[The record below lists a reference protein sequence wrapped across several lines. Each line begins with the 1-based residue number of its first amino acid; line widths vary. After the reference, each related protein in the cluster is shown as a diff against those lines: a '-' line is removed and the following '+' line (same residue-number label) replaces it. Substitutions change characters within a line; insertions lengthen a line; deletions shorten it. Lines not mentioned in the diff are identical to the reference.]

1 MQPHA
6 KRRGE
11 LYGLLGKYGIF
22 PLKMHS
28 GQRVFFPIIRESD
41 LEEILKKE
49 VRDYAKEK
57 GFEIKTPIEYTAMKT
72 VVVKEIDSIIDEFTD
87 QEIIENIERVNDW
100 AKVVELYKF
109 QTTAKM
115 LKIQFETTT
124 MATRALNDG
133 LIILFQ
139 RVPPRRIEK
148 EIFVKLLPCN
158 NCYGYDH
165 DTKSCKEAKQTLCAF
180 CGSSGHKQSTC
191 TSLTPKCINC
201 GEAHRTLAAQ
211 CHIRKEIIKT
221 KRKELRQRSRS
232 RSRSQVRA
240 SQLMGGSSYAEATRS
255 GTQQQRK
262 EEAIVINSDPNMKKL
277 TTIILSAVVYSQYM
291 ESINPGSFQENMDCI
306 YEANGLQKVKFPSNI
321 NIRGMKELY
330 KDILREKVEESR
342 EDPEEGEDE
351 AFEEAMA
358 GEMEVDTTAKRHRE
372 VSVSPTEVTEAKK
385 KREKEF
391 EEPSE
396 PRSTLKLKPQEKPPV
411 PPPMI
416 QRTKKEK
423 KQETPDGERVETE
436 IAEKLRREREGAVR
450 PRTSSQSSVTS
461 VGSTGSTMQDS
472 TKNMKITIY
481 VQESDFFKK
490 IFAKPLTQEHK
501 ETMVNALIKGKA
513 KITWDHPQI
522 KKENLVAALSRR
534 KLGMDRVAFRMVS
547 VKDYWDIQERSI
559 SST

>member
-49 VRDYAKEK
+49 VRDYANEK

-124 MATRALNDG
+124 MATRALNNG

-148 EIFVKLLPCN
+148 EIFVRLLPCN

-211 CHIRKEIIKT
+211 CHIRK
-221 KRKELRQRSRS
+221 
-232 RSRSQVRA
+232 
-240 SQLMGGSSYAEATRS
+240 
-255 GTQQQRK
+255 
-262 EEAIVINSDPNMKKL
+262 
-277 TTIILSAVVYSQYM
+277 
-291 ESINPGSFQENMDCI
+291 
-306 YEANGLQKVKFPSNI
+306 
-321 NIRGMKELY
+321 
-330 KDILREKVEESR
+330 
-342 EDPEEGEDE
+342 
-351 AFEEAMA
+351 
-358 GEMEVDTTAKRHRE
+358 
-372 VSVSPTEVTEAKK
+372 
-385 KREKEF
+385 
-391 EEPSE
+391 
-396 PRSTLKLKPQEKPPV
+396 
-411 PPPMI
+411 
-416 QRTKKEK
+416 
-423 KQETPDGERVETE
+423 
-436 IAEKLRREREGAVR
+436 
-450 PRTSSQSSVTS
+450 
-461 VGSTGSTMQDS
+461 
-472 TKNMKITIY
+472 
-481 VQESDFFKK
+481 
-490 IFAKPLTQEHK
+490 
-501 ETMVNALIKGKA
+501 
-513 KITWDHPQI
+513 
-522 KKENLVAALSRR
+522 
-534 KLGMDRVAFRMVS
+534 
-547 VKDYWDIQERSI
+547 
-559 SST
+559 